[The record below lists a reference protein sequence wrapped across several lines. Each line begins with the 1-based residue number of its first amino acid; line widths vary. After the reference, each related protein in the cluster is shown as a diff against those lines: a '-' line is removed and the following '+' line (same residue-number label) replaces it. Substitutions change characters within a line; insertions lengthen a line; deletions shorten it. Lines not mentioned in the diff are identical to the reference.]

1 MVVVGLPFLSR
12 GARVGRRMGVLQRIR
27 LGSTTSSDLGGDGGR
42 TVAGSGGARCDG
54 GDCAWWPQ
62 VAVLRP
68 PVVGTTQ
75 WEHADDDGAVVGGLS
90 GRSGGYA
97 RWPQAVV
104 WWPPIAGFR
113 WAMVQRRGAAWEVG
127 RPQQLLV
134 PPPIPPPRC
143 TRYLCSRDGRAA
155 EVAAHSS
162 FKQRCGGLQ
171 WRGRRSGQWSGG
183 GGLPGRMGGLGSSPS
198 PSPLAHGSVV
208 GCARRLW
215 RYGGQVVE

>member
-1 MVVVGLPFLSR
+1 
-12 GARVGRRMGVLQRIR
+12 
-27 LGSTTSSDLGGDGGR
+27 
-42 TVAGSGGARCDG
+42 
-54 GDCAWWPQ
+54 
-62 VAVLRP
+62 
-68 PVVGTTQ
+68 
-75 WEHADDDGAVVGGLS
+75 
-90 GRSGGYA
+90 
-97 RWPQAVV
+97 VV

-143 TRYLCSRDGRAA
+143 MRYLCSRDGRAA

-198 PSPLAHGSVV
+198 PSPPCSWQCGGLRATTLAVRRPSGGVASMHVKGDGVACGKRRPCGLSSSPSSLHFGCSNKETNGWGDSLAGLEASPPPPSLLRRHMAAILASVV
-208 GCARRLW
+208 A
-215 RYGGQVVE
+215 GGRVLVAA

>member
-1 MVVVGLPFLSR
+1 MVAS
-12 GARVGRRMGVLQRIR
+12 
-27 LGSTTSSDLGGDGGR
+27 
-42 TVAGSGGARCDG
+42 SGGAAASSG
-54 GDCAWWPQ
+54 GDDA
-62 VAVLRP
+62 
-68 PVVGTTQ
+68 VGTRGRR
-75 WEHADDDGAVVGGLS
+75 WCGGGGLS

-134 PPPIPPPRC
+134 PPPIPLLVARGTCAVEMVAPRRWLRTAASSSGVVASNGGDVVVGNGPAAGGCLGGWVASAAPHPP
-143 TRYLCSRDGRAA
+143 
-155 EVAAHSS
+155 
-162 FKQRCGGLQ
+162 
-171 WRGRRSGQWSGG
+171 
-183 GGLPGRMGGLGSSPS
+183 P
-198 PSPLAHGSVV
+198 PLAHGSVV